1 MLVYR
6 VGAMA
11 ADDPSRRQL
20 NVPMFDWLRVGSRSV
35 HLRGRGSCPG
45 KTLNSTLAHF
55 TSYLGLLVPL
65 TEGSFYYFYV
75 LSVTNGIGRSL
86 GGSSVGSPIN

>member
-6 VGAMA
+6 VEAIA
-11 ADDPSRRQL
+11 ADDPARRQL

-35 HLRGRGSCPG
+35 YLRGRGSSPG

-55 TSYLGLLVPL
+55 ISYLGLLVPL
-65 TEGSFYYFYV
+65 TG
-75 LSVTNGIGRSL
+75 
-86 GGSSVGSPIN
+86 

>member
-45 KTLNSTLAHF
+45 MTLNSTLAHF

-65 TEGSFYYFYV
+65 TEGSLINFFCPFGDKRDRT
-75 LSVTNGIGRSL
+75 LP
-86 GGSSVGSPIN
+86 GGSSVGRGID